1 MEGTM
6 RKYQR
11 GRDKKLT
18 EIVCNCC
25 GRKLALSDCI
35 LTEAVCRIEVEWGY
49 FSEKDGEIHCLD
61 ICEECY
67 DKLIQNFAVPPKIES
82 QVEIF

>member
-1 MEGTM
+1 M

-11 GRDKKLT
+11 GRDKKLI

-25 GRKLALSDCI
+25 GRSLTLTNGI
-35 LTEAVCRIEVEWGY
+35 LTEGVCRVETDWGY
-49 FSEKDGEIHCLD
+49 FSKKDGERHSLD
-61 ICEECY
+61 LCEECY
-67 DKLIQNFAVPPKIES
+67 DRLIQNFAVPPKIES